1 MSRLAELQRDLQE
14 ASAAVAHAERTL
26 AAHPN
31 VPSVHATLRTI
42 QYRRASLEEQFFA
55 AADELGLDA
64 CGYRIEMT
72 GSTASISG
80 LTAVLG
86 TFQKIFTTVYD
97 ALERGAKKKAA
108 KNTEKAIADT
118 TLGFAYSF
126 PGSVGVMMTLAND
139 RQLFGA
145 KLDEAMEK
153 TFQLIRAQEPQELQ
167 SLTDRVGLPAL
178 RLVHQWAEENV
189 KAGFGADIVWQ
200 RDDVVKREVRVQ
212 LPELALKAATL
223 KSMRAEET
231 VVVVGELLDVKVSDH
246 TFSMQ
251 LSDRIIQGSFDK
263 VISSQNPVQL
273 PKTYQATLKIL
284 QKVVVDDAGQE
295 QIDYFLLRLDPPS
308 GPGVFLSDLSGQDS

>member
-1 MSRLAELQRDLQE
+1 MSRLADLQKDLQG
-14 ASAAVAHAERTL
+14 AAAAIAHAERTL
-26 AAHPN
+26 AAHPD
-31 VPSVHATLRTI
+31 VPSVHATLRAI
-42 QYRRASLEEQFFA
+42 QSRRASLEEQFFA

-97 ALERGAKKKAA
+97 ALERGTKKKAA
-108 KNTEKAIADT
+108 KNSDKAIADT

-126 PGSVGVMMTLAND
+126 PGSVGVMMTIAND
-139 RQLFGA
+139 RHLFGA

-153 TFQLIRAQEPQELQ
+153 TFQLIRAQEIEELQ
-167 SLTDRVGLPAL
+167 SLTDQIGLPAL
-178 RLVHQWAEENV
+178 RLVHQWTEENV
-189 KAGFGADIVWQ
+189 KAGFGADIVWR

-251 LSDRIIQGSFDK
+251 LSDKIIQGTFDK

-284 QKVVVDDAGQE
+284 QKVVVDDTGQE
-295 QIDYFLLRLDPPS
+295 QIDYFLVRLDPPS
-308 GPGVFLSDLSGQDS
+308 EPGVFLSDLSDRDS